1 MEGRSP
7 TPMPTTKDRTPAAW
21 RSQVPPRVRPL
32 AAVAADLGG
41 YMGTK
46 GEARGPYR
54 QGTHFK
60 GTEAYR
66 RGRLETLHRSQTV
79 PTLSDTR

>member
-1 MEGRSP
+1 
-7 TPMPTTKDRTPAAW
+7 MPTTKDRTPAAW

-41 YMGTK
+41 EKWEPRAKPADHTG
-46 GEARGPYR
+46 RGPIR
-54 QGTHFK
+54 RHG
-60 GTEAYR
+60 GLTEAAV
-66 RGRLETLHRSQTV
+66 LETIHRSQTV